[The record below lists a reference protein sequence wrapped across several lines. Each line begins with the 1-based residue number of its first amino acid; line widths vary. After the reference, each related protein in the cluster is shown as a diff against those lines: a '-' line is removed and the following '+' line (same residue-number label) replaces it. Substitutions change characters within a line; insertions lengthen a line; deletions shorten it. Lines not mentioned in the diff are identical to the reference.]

1 MTDVWPCGLDLPRM
15 RALLDAGQDVNE
27 KMKGG
32 ATALCKAAYK
42 NRSDAVALLL
52 EYEADTNS
60 QCTNGD
66 TALHYAMT
74 YGDFDGVVELM
85 LRAGASPGIRSH
97 AGPSAYDLAL
107 NNKRRRSLALMDA
120 ETRRLW
126 DEQSLGYTEVKGHP
140 AMLALLGEA
149 YGLEPHCFQE
159 VAPQEGILLA
169 YAALL

>member
-52 EYEADTNS
+52 EYEAAPNS

-97 AGPSAYDLAL
+97 AGPSASMSARLRLRLLFSA
-107 NNKRRRSLALMDA
+107 RSYADGPAWLRIPGDA
-120 ETRRLW
+120 
-126 DEQSLGYTEVKGHP
+126 P
-140 AMLALLGEA
+140 ARSISSTTPSKSPYVIA
-149 YGLEPHCFQE
+149 
-159 VAPQEGILLA
+159 
-169 YAALL
+169 

>member
-52 EYEADTNS
+52 EYEAAPNS

-85 LRAGASPGIRSH
+85 VGAPRAEVGGLAQAGEVRILRGPPAADMADDPLARISGTRESSRAGI
-97 AGPSAYDLAL
+97 
-107 NNKRRRSLALMDA
+107 SLAGGVDINA
-120 ETRRLW
+120 DGW
-126 DEQSLGYTEVKGHP
+126 TEVLIGASGYDDAGSAFLLFGGYHP
-140 AMLALLGEA
+140 
-149 YGLEPHCFQE
+149 
-159 VAPQEGILLA
+159 
-169 YAALL
+169 

>member
-1 MTDVWPCGLDLPRM
+1 MCIRDR
-15 RALLDAGQDVNE
+15 
-27 KMKGG
+27 
-32 ATALCKAAYK
+32 YK

-52 EYEADTNS
+52 EYEAHPNS

-85 LRAGASPGIRSH
+85 LRAGASPLIRSH

-120 ETRRLW
+120 EAESSSTADDESDGGRAPRRPR
-126 DEQSLGYTEVKGHP
+126 ESSP
-140 AMLALLGEA
+140 AAGRATKRARRGAAAAPPARAALALI
-149 YGLEPHCFQE
+149 H
-159 VAPQEGILLA
+159 I
-169 YAALL
+169 

>member
-52 EYEADTNS
+52 EYEASPNS

-85 LRAGASPGIRSH
+85 LRAGASPLIRSH
-97 AGPSAYDLAL
+97 AGPSAYDS
-107 NNKRRRSLALMDA
+107 R
-120 ETRRLW
+120 
-126 DEQSLGYTEVKGHP
+126 
-140 AMLALLGEA
+140 
-149 YGLEPHCFQE
+149 
-159 VAPQEGILLA
+159 
-169 YAALL
+169 

>member
-1 MTDVWPCGLDLPRM
+1 MSDAWPCGLDLPRM

-52 EYEADTNS
+52 EYEAAPNS

-85 LRAGASPGIRSH
+85 LRAGAQPGIRSH

-120 ETRRLW
+120 EAESSSTADDESDGGRAPRRPRESSPAAGL
-126 DEQSLGYTEVKGHP
+126 SLIH
-140 AMLALLGEA
+140 
-149 YGLEPHCFQE
+149 
-159 VAPQEGILLA
+159 I
-169 YAALL
+169 